1 MRLLPRE
8 EKFFVDFQ
16 NQARTICQAAQ
27 ELSDAVKG
35 GNTHMMEAARHIRT
49 LEQKG
54 DELIHDIVRR
64 LNQTFLTPL
73 DPEDIHSLASH
84 MDDLLDGIEEVA
96 HCLVAYK
103 VEPIPE
109 PVVELADIIRTAAE
123 SVSRAIDAL
132 AHHTPMMEHCIEINR
147 LEDVAD
153 EAYRRAVADLFSG
166 AHDALSVIKLKE
178 IYDALEMTTD
188 RCEDVADVLQA
199 VLVKNG

>member
-1 MRLLPRE
+1 MRLLPRD

-16 NQARTICQAAQ
+16 NQAKTICQAAE
-27 ELSDAVKG
+27 ELASAVKG
-35 GNTHMMEAARHIRT
+35 GNSLMVEAAKHIRS

-54 DELIHDIVRR
+54 DELIHDVVRR
-64 LNQTFLTPL
+64 LHQTFLTPL

-84 MDDLLDGIEEVA
+84 MDDILDGIEEVA

-103 VEPIPE
+103 VEPIPP
-109 PVVELADIIRTAAE
+109 PVVELADLIRSSAE

-132 AHHTPMMEHCIEINR
+132 AGHKSMMEHCIEINR

-153 EAYRRAVADLFSG
+153 ETYRRAVADLFSG
-166 AHDALSVIKLKE
+166 AYDALSVIKLKE
-178 IYDALEMTTD
+178 IYDALELTTD